1 MSFLIILCIYI
12 QPLFREMYG
21 GTFREL
27 GCPDVSWNTYVQIL
41 LLLHQALIPGSL
53 QIGMEGRG
61 VATVNRA
68 DYVTPVF
75 PLLDDE
81 KIDRFLDDLDKK
93 MVKAPRNA
101 RIGDYEEIIPEQI
114 GYKLDRARFREQFYS
129 FLYGA
134 GPLSIEAPR
143 LKVHAK
149 VDSELLAHIRDKR
162 IGYYVTFYNSRNK
175 NRSHNVAL
183 AAQAINNTVVFP
195 GEHFS
200 FNRVVG
206 MRTTAKG
213 YRQAPIIVR
222 GEYSEGIGGGI
233 CQVSSTL
240 FNAVDRAGLAV
251 KQRYS
256 HSRHVPY
263 VPPGRDATVSWGGP
277 DFTFQ
282 NLYNQP
288 VLIRAHAGGGQMTV
302 AVYSSDVI
310 NYRPR
315 EVPGT
320 SRRLPEEIS
329 LDLEAN
335 MHE

>member
-1 MSFLIILCIYI
+1 
-12 QPLFREMYG
+12 MYG
-21 GTFREL
+21 GIFREL
-27 GCPDVSWNTYVQIL
+27 GCPDLSWNTYVQIL
-41 LLLHQALIPGSL
+41 LLLHQALNPGSV
-53 QIGMEGRG
+53 QIGMQGRS

-68 DYVTPVF
+68 DYMAPVF
-75 PLLDDE
+75 PLLADD
-81 KIDRFLDDLDKK
+81 KIDRLLDDLDKK
-93 MVKAPRNA
+93 MYHAPRNA
-101 RIGDYEEIIPEQI
+101 RIGDHEEIIPEQN
-114 GYKLDRARFREQFYS
+114 GYKLDRDRFREQFYS
-129 FLYGA
+129 FLYGS
-134 GPLSIEAPR
+134 GSLSIEAPR
-143 LKVHAK
+143 LKIHAK

-162 IGYYVTFYNSRNK
+162 IGHYVTFYNSRNK

-222 GEYSEGIGGGI
+222 GEFSEGIGGGI

-240 FNAVDRAGLAV
+240 FNAVDRAGLV
-251 KQRYS
+251 IKQRYS
-256 HSRHVPY
+256 HSRNVPY

-277 DFTFQ
+277 DFAFQ

-302 AVYSSDVI
+302 AVYSSELI
-310 NYRPR
+310 NHKPR

-320 SRRLPEEIS
+320 TRRLPEEIIF
-329 LDLEAN
+329 DLEAKAK
-335 MHE
+335 E

>member
-1 MSFLIILCIYI
+1 M
-12 QPLFREMYG
+12 Q
-21 GTFREL
+21 
-27 GCPDVSWNTYVQIL
+27 
-41 LLLHQALIPGSL
+41 
-53 QIGMEGRG
+53 GRS

-68 DYVTPVF
+68 DYMAPVF
-75 PLLDDE
+75 PLLADD
-81 KIDRFLDDLDKK
+81 KIDRLLDDLDKK
-93 MVKAPRNA
+93 MYHAPRNA
-101 RIGDYEEIIPEQI
+101 RIGDHEEIIPEQN
-114 GYKLDRARFREQFYS
+114 GYKLDRDRFREQFYS
-129 FLYGA
+129 FLYGS
-134 GPLSIEAPR
+134 GSLSIEAPR
-143 LKVHAK
+143 LKIHAK

-162 IGYYVTFYNSRNK
+162 IGHYVTFYNSRNK

-222 GEYSEGIGGGI
+222 GEFSEGIGGGI

-240 FNAVDRAGLAV
+240 FNAVDRAGLV
-251 KQRYS
+251 IKQRYS
-256 HSRHVPY
+256 HSRNVPY

-277 DFTFQ
+277 DFAFQ

-302 AVYSSDVI
+302 AVYSSELI
-310 NYRPR
+310 NHKPR

-320 SRRLPEEIS
+320 TRRLPEEIIF
-329 LDLEAN
+329 DLEAKAK
-335 MHE
+335 E